1 MLLPIFE
8 DRRAP
13 TGGDALI
20 KTISTRIAGGRK
32 EINKEPSRVTQAL
45 YTSAAPPDPLRCA
58 GDRRYAGVPVHAP
71 FATPRRESARH
82 PGDAHRRGL
91 HPHAGHLRRTEEFA
105 GSHAKLQQRAT
116 VSGAHTCPAVL
127 PLMISRYT
135 QCEFMSVHYK
145 QPILL
150 IEFEEHKS
158 FSFDVRRPCASSARA
173 TRSPSRRR
181 SPT

>member
-45 YTSAAPPDPLRCA
+45 RMYAAPPNLPHYV
-58 GDRRYAGVPVHAP
+58 GDCRHAGVPVYAP
-71 FATPRRESARH
+71 FAAPRCEPARH
-82 PGDAHRRGL
+82 PGYAHRRGL
-91 HPHAGHLRRTEEFA
+91 HPHAGHLRGTEEFT
-105 GSHAKLQQRAT
+105 GSCPELQQRAT
-116 VSGAHTCPAVL
+116 VSGANACSAVL
-127 PLMISRYT
+127 LLILRSYT

-158 FSFDVRRPCASSARA
+158 FSLEVR
-173 TRSPSRRR
+173 
-181 SPT
+181 